1 MCDKR
6 GRCVEKRS
14 RERIALFD
22 NIKGILIIL
31 VVFGHMA
38 HPVHNANPVLSAM
51 FDIIYLFHMP
61 LFVLMS
67 GLFAKGAYRGGH
79 LNINRIA
86 SFIALGFAYQLALA
100 LINGATLT
108 PARICAFT
116 SAPWYLI
123 SMACWY
129 VATPLLS
136 RLGARRGMALSLC
149 ISLLWGMIDLSS
161 GFLAVSRTMAFL
173 PCFALGYYLEPGT
186 VARLRAWRGS
196 TAAVAAAAL
205 IALARVVD
213 AGAYDWFFSMVYGD
227 NPYEHGLLFGIAQK
241 IAALGAGAI
250 FSIAL
255 VRIAPERRSALTVL
269 GRRTLQVYVLHRL
282 IRAWLTFHTPLYE
295 APYMVDSVPGAL
307 AVATLTS
314 LVTLA
319 CAAPVFERPFARMLA
334 IDWTGM
340 VDRIRAVDRMRRRR

>member
-1 MCDKR
+1 M
-6 GRCVEKRS
+6 ENRS

-38 HPVHNANPVLSAM
+38 HPVHNANPILSAM

-67 GLFAKGAYRGGH
+67 GLFAKGAYRDGH
-79 LNINRIA
+79 LNVNRIA

-108 PARICAFT
+108 PTRICAFT

-129 VATPLLS
+129 AATPLLS

-149 ISLLWGMIDLSS
+149 ISLLWGAIDLSS
-161 GFLAVSRTMAFL
+161 GFLAISRTMAFL
-173 PCFALGYYLEPGT
+173 PCFALGYYLEPDT
-186 VARLRAWRGS
+186 VTRLRAWRGS
-196 TAAVAAAAL
+196 TAAVAVAAL

-227 NPYEHGLLFGIAQK
+227 NPYEQGFLFGVAQK
-241 IAALGAGAI
+241 IAALGVGAV
-250 FSIAL
+250 FSVAL
-255 VRIAPERRSALTVL
+255 VRIAPERRSALTAL

-295 APYMVDSVPGAL
+295 APWMADSVPGAL
-307 AVATLTS
+307 AVATLTA

-340 VDRIRAVDRMRRRR
+340 VDWMRAVDRMRAVDWMRRRK